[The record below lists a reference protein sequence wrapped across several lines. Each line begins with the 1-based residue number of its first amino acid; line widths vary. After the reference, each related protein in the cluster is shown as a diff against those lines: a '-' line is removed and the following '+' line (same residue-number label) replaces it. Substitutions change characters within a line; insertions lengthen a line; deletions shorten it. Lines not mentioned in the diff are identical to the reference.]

1 MLEQETLSLINK
13 FVKKT
18 SNNNIICIRHIG
30 TKAFLDGGGFNKQ
43 PLVIKKRLILE
54 CHCRDHTH
62 FIGVESLGK
71 QIYLLFKNQLKGYD
85 DVYVEYS
92 YSMYCSKD

>member
-18 SNNNIICIRHIG
+18 SDNNIICIRH
-30 TKAFLDGGGFNKQ
+30 TKTQAFLDGGSFTKE
-43 PLVIKKRLILE
+43 PLVLKKRLILE
-54 CHCRDHTH
+54 CHCRDHSH
-62 FIGVESLGK
+62 FIGVETLGK
-71 QIYLLFKNQLKGYD
+71 QIYLLFKNQLKNYD
-85 DVYVEYS
+85 DVRIEYS